1 MKNSTITFTKNYKI
15 PLFLIN
21 TLVVFLGSII
31 YFNVLHDKLILTLFP
46 WISSILIIIN
56 VWISFCFLSSDII
69 SILNISYKQL
79 IQDMFLILVIFYN
92 TIHVLL
98 SLFFSI
104 RV

>member
-31 YFNVLHDKLILTLFP
+31 YFNVLHDELILTLFP

-69 SILNISYKQL
+69 SILNI
-79 IQDMFLILVIFYN
+79 
-92 TIHVLL
+92 
-98 SLFFSI
+98 
-104 RV
+104 